1 MNFFTGNETIKETG
15 QLSVVLAEV
24 LESHVFMPMKLP
36 NHVWY
41 AYSTYQPQGNK
52 TFRICKVI
60 RAYTT
65 THPAW

>member
-36 NHVWY
+36 NHV
-41 AYSTYQPQGNK
+41 
-52 TFRICKVI
+52 
-60 RAYTT
+60 
-65 THPAW
+65 